1 MDINALTQLIGSV
14 GFPIVM
20 CGYMMLSNNKTL
32 EKLTDVISNNTNIL
46 SRVLEHLGLDE
57 DGDPK

>member
-32 EKLTDVISNNTNIL
+32 EKLTDVISNNTTML
-46 SRVLEHLGLDE
+46 SRVLERLGLDE

>member
-1 MDINALTQLIGSV
+1 MDVAGLTQLIGSV

-32 EKLTDVISNNTNIL
+32 EKLADVISNNTNIL
-46 SRVLEHLGLDE
+46 TRVLEHLGLDE
-57 DGDPK
+57 EGAPK

>member
-1 MDINALTQLIGSV
+1 MDVAGLTQLIGSV

-46 SRVLEHLGLDE
+46 TRVLEHLGLDE
-57 DGDPK
+57 EGAPK

>member
-1 MDINALTQLIGSV
+1 MDVNALTQLIGSV

-32 EKLTDVISNNTNIL
+32 EKLTEVISNNTNIL
-46 SRVLEHLGLDE
+46 SRVLERLGLDE
-57 DGDPK
+57 EGDPK